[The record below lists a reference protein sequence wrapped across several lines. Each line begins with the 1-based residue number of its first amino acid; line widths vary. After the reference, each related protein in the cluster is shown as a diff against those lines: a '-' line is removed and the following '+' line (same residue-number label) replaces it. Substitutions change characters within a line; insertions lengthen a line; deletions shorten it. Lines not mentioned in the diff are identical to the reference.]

1 MERFDNTKWPLVLAE
16 HKLNN
21 MLYLER
27 IKKYLPYILLVI
39 LAIFTFSI
47 WFFLFN
53 NHKGQYLKVVF
64 LDVGQGDAIY
74 IEAPNG
80 KQMLIDGGP
89 DATLLSSLSKVMPF
103 ADRSIDII
111 LATHADMDHIGGF
124 PLLLDNYK
132 ITNVIENGAK
142 GDSKIYTSL
151 EEKIIKKKINKVIA
165 KRGMKIVLDKKRNI
179 YFDILFPD
187 RDVLNFESNDGSIV
201 GKLVYGENSFMLT
214 GDATTYTE
222 NLIGWNESDATLKSD
237 VLKLGHHGSRTSS
250 STPWLEKVKP
260 EVAIIS
266 VDKNNKYGHP
276 HKEILDRL
284 SSLHIPYLKT
294 SDLGNI
300 VWRRATARAMSK
312 FLARN
317 YADPSRRAIL
327 RILVLK
333 RLFQK

>member
-1 MERFDNTKWPLVLAE
+1 ME
-16 HKLNN
+16 LNRKN
-21 MLYLER
+21 
-27 IKKYLPYILLVI
+27 LPYLLLIILLI
-39 LAIFTFSI
+39 CTIGI
-47 WFFLFN
+47 WFFIFKSN
-53 NHKGQYLKVVF
+53 RQNDYLKVVF

-89 DATLLSSLSKVMPF
+89 DASLLSRLSQVMPF

-132 ITNVIENGAK
+132 IKNIIENGAE

-165 KRGMKIVLDKKRNI
+165 KRGMQIMLDKKRNI
-179 YFDILFPD
+179 YFDIIFPD
-187 RDVLNFESNDGSIV
+187 RDVSSFESNDGSIV
-201 GKLVYGENSFMLT
+201 GKLTYGESTFMLT

-222 NLIGWNESDATLKSD
+222 NLIGWNESDAILDSD

-250 STPWLEKVKP
+250 GIPWLEKVSP

-284 SSLHIPYLKT
+284 SFLQIPYLST
-294 SDLGNI
+294 SDVGNI
-300 VWRRATARAMSK
+300 IFKSDGMK
-312 FLARN
+312 LI
-317 YADPSRRAIL
+317 YA
-327 RILVLK
+327 K
-333 RLFQK
+333 